1 VAFDG
6 DADYR
11 IHTHWI
17 NAGAGLCAC
26 AEPITANRE
35 RLQFMIRNMLY
46 PVSLRSRLY
55 AILTSLVL
63 LTMIGGLVMV
73 WYTYRID
80 RLLNTIIDRNMA
92 AYQAAEAL
100 ETALVNQKG
109 FVSYYFLDGDP
120 DWIRQLG
127 EYRQIFSQSLETSR
141 RLAENRSQRAVIK
154 KIETEYSKYI
164 IRKDQ
169 VIVCYKAGKRDLG
182 AKFHQAVRK
191 QFFIIL
197 ELCKQ
202 YKQVHVRQIVAARE
216 KSSIQAA
223 KLRAIAW
230 LAMLLEFML
239 GGILI
244 FILVFRIL
252 GPLQKL
258 AREADRERA
267 PEKSADE
274 INALSRSV
282 RELIENVDSTQDEL
296 EKSREH
302 LLQAEKLALV
312 GKLAAGM
319 AHSIRNPFT
328 SVKMRLFSL
337 SRTLKL
343 NVTQKEDF
351 DVISE
356 EIRHVDTIVQNFLEF
371 SRPPKLQIQPVSP
384 STVVDAALQLLKHR
398 LKSYDVSVQVVRKK
412 MLPEIQGDPE
422 QLKEV
427 LVNLVVNAC
436 EAMTNGGKIIIHEE
450 ERFVQPLSR
459 LAVIRVIDDGPG
471 ISESIRDKV
480 LQPFFTTREDGTGLG
495 LSIASRIIEEHG
507 GWMDVISENGRGATF
522 IITLPVKEAD
532 FEHHSDHRR

>member
-1 VAFDG
+1 
-6 DADYR
+6 
-11 IHTHWI
+11 
-17 NAGAGLCAC
+17 
-26 AEPITANRE
+26 
-35 RLQFMIRNMLY
+35 
-46 PVSLRSRLY
+46 
-55 AILTSLVL
+55 
-63 LTMIGGLVMV
+63 
-73 WYTYRID
+73 
-80 RLLNTIIDRNMA
+80 
-92 AYQAAEAL
+92 
-100 ETALVNQKG
+100 
-109 FVSYYFLDGDP
+109 
-120 DWIRQLG
+120 
-127 EYRQIFSQSLETSR
+127 
-141 RLAENRSQRAVIK
+141 
-154 KIETEYSKYI
+154 
-164 IRKDQ
+164 
-169 VIVCYKAGKRDLG
+169 
-182 AKFHQAVRK
+182 
-191 QFFIIL
+191 
-197 ELCKQ
+197 
-202 YKQVHVRQIVAARE
+202 
-216 KSSIQAA
+216 
-223 KLRAIAW
+223 
-230 LAMLLEFML
+230 
-239 GGILI
+239 
-244 FILVFRIL
+244 
-252 GPLQKL
+252 
-258 AREADRERA
+258 
-267 PEKSADE
+267 
-274 INALSRSV
+274 
-282 RELIENVDSTQDEL
+282 
-296 EKSREH
+296 
-302 LLQAEKLALV
+302 
-312 GKLAAGM
+312 
-319 AHSIRNPFT
+319 
-328 SVKMRLFSL
+328 MRLFSL

-356 EIRHVDTIVQNFLEF
+356 EIRHVDTIVQNLLEF

>member
-1 VAFDG
+1 
-6 DADYR
+6 
-11 IHTHWI
+11 
-17 NAGAGLCAC
+17 
-26 AEPITANRE
+26 
-35 RLQFMIRNMLY
+35 MIWNILY

-63 LTMIGGLVMV
+63 LTVMGGLVMV

-80 RLLNTIIDRNMA
+80 RLLGTIIERNMA

-120 DWIRQLG
+120 DWLRQLG
-127 EYRQIFSQSLETSR
+127 EYRQIFRQSLETSR
-141 RLAENRSQRAVIK
+141 RLAENREQKAVIQ
-154 KIETEYSKYI
+154 KIASEYGQYI
-164 IRKDQ
+164 ADKDR
-169 VIVCYKAGKRDLG
+169 VITLYKAGQCDLG
-182 AKFHQAVRK
+182 ARFHQSVRK
-191 QFFIIL
+191 QFFVIL

-202 YKQVHVRQIVAARE
+202 YKQVHARQIVAARE
-216 KSSIQAA
+216 KSSIQAS

-230 LAMLLEFML
+230 LVMLLEFML
-239 GGILI
+239 GGMLM

-258 AREADRERA
+258 AREADREKA
-267 PEKSADE
+267 PEKSVDE

-337 SRTLKL
+337 NRTLEL
-343 NVTQKEDF
+343 NATQKEDF

-371 SRPPKLQIQPVSP
+371 SRPPKLKIQPVSP
-384 STVVDAALQLLKHR
+384 STVVDTAIQLLKHR
-398 LKSYDVSVQVVRKK
+398 LKSYNVNVKVVREN

-422 QLKEV
+422 QLTEV

-436 EAMTNGGKIIIHEE
+436 EAMTSGGKIIIHEE
-450 ERFVQPLSR
+450 EKFVQPSGR
-459 LAVIRVIDDGPG
+459 VAVIRVIDDGPG
-471 ISESIRDKV
+471 IPESIRDKV
-480 LQPFFTTREDGTGLG
+480 LQPFFTTREEGTGLG
-495 LSIASRIIEEHG
+495 LSIVSRIIQEHG
-507 GWMDVISENGRGATF
+507 GWIDVFSEDGRGATF
-522 IITLPVKEAD
+522 VITLPVKETD
-532 FEHHSDHRR
+532 LEHHSDY